1 MRCVPEQLRSL
12 WVLGT
17 LLFNLAAGNALI
29 LYFGPADAK
38 NWLGILA
45 LNTWPSL
52 VAVGVFLAGF
62 HRVKPQNSVFRTAG
76 LGVVCTA
83 LVPMMAIGLMCVL
96 GALLEGKIALA
107 VVQGPLISVMVAFLM
122 LPILLPFM
130 VVNAVLFVV
139 YQERHV
145 GKEQP

>member
-83 LVPMMAIGLMCVL
+83 LVPMMTYWTPA
-96 GALLEGKIALA
+96 
-107 VVQGPLISVMVAFLM
+107 S
-122 LPILLPFM
+122 
-130 VVNAVLFVV
+130 
-139 YQERHV
+139 R
-145 GKEQP
+145 